1 MIPDEAIS
9 RVRFREIAS
18 SLVQKTNQFLAMTI
32 YKNQVYSV
40 LVLIL
45 QSTRGRTYD
54 NGQIL
59 QSGFAGSLMA
69 RQV

>member
-32 YKNQVYSV
+32 YKNQVYRA
-40 LVLIL
+40 LVHCRLRSYRNTIA
-45 QSTRGRTYD
+45 GRKA
-54 NGQIL
+54 NNL
-59 QSGFAGSLMA
+59 
-69 RQV
+69 